1 MIKASLAQQSRD
13 FEQRMLVHA
22 RKLVAAHFEKR
33 RSSAAAAWR
42 DPRLLW
48 PNFTQD

>member
-13 FEQRMLVHA
+13 FEQRMLMHA
-22 RKLVAAHFEKR
+22 RKLVAAHIER
-33 RSSAAAAWR
+33 QRSTREAAWR